1 MLTQTAAKE
10 MAVCNLGPWP
20 LYQPLFEELDLLSL
34 FDQHL
39 PRDPQQ
45 EYSHGQ
51 VLQLLLHARL
61 SHPLAL
67 MNVARWAE
75 ESGAATLQGM
85 PAAKLND
92 DRLGRALD
100 AFFDHRHSLL
110 AHVTTAA
117 LKWADIQL
125 TRLHFDPTHLTFTGS
140 YDGAVPRPALL
151 PSEAT
156 PQDAALP
163 PAHIGHGYLSRRR
176 MINIGVAA
184 FVDDLN
190 FVPVF
195 VHPLDGNR
203 NGQTAMREQYD
214 LMKQLLPLPEGL
226 LLTSD
231 RGTFSAEHVARLH
244 HDGRHVLCAVP
255 WHDYQKL
262 YDRHAASLQWKQASF
277 LSQEQQR
284 RRACQSSLEKDH
296 YELAVIDHEIIDP
309 QIAGKRQTIAG
320 KRQTIAGKKQTIAAR
335 VIFVQS
341 TAGRREAGRRR
352 DKNIAQVK
360 AGLMALN
367 EKMLRGHPQCTPDKI
382 HKQVATL
389 MGKKAVKSFFRYE
402 LVPLTPEE
410 QAALPQPKTGHQRAR
425 QRLVWSF
432 DEAVAKA
439 DARYDGLAA
448 LVTTAPLT
456 TSGDALFS
464 TYKQQAYI
472 ERSHHEYK
480 TPLAV
485 APVFLKSPRRV
496 EALVCLLMMAL
507 QFRQVVE
514 RRYRRKH
521 AEDQEP
527 SERRMTAEQLERA
540 FRTCPVITWLEPGRE
555 VMTPS
560 RVLPRQRDILVSL
573 RFPSLHRQL
582 LPHLPSG

>member
-1 MLTQTAAKE
+1 MLSQSAAAE

-20 LYQPLFEELDLLSL
+20 LYQPLFHELDLPSL

-61 SHPLAL
+61 NHPLAL
-67 MNVARWAE
+67 MNVAQWAE
-75 ESGAATLQGM
+75 ESGVAALQGI
-85 PAAKLND
+85 PADKLND

-110 AHVTTAA
+110 AHVTTAT
-117 LKWADIQL
+117 LKWADLQL

-140 YDGAVPRPALL
+140 YDSSTPRPALS
-151 PSEAT
+151 PREAT

-163 PAHIGHGYLSRRR
+163 PAHLGHGYLSRRR

-184 FVDDLN
+184 FVDDIN

-214 LMKQLLPLPEGL
+214 LMKRLLPLPEGL
-226 LLTSD
+226 LMTSD

-244 HDGRHVLCAVP
+244 RDGRHVLCAVP
-255 WHDYQKL
+255 WNDYQKL
-262 YDRHAASLQWKQASF
+262 YDQRAESLPWKQASY

-284 RRACQSSLEKDH
+284 RRACQSSLVKDH
-296 YELAVIDHEIIDP
+296 YELAVIDHDVIDP
-309 QIAGKRQTIAG
+309 QPT
-320 KRQTIAGKKQTIAAR
+320 AGKKQPIAAR
-335 VIFVQS
+335 VIFVKS
-341 TAGRREAGRRR
+341 TAGRREAGQRRE
-352 DKNIAQVK
+352 KNIATVK
-360 AGLMALN
+360 AGLQKLN
-367 EKMLRGHPQCTPDKI
+367 EKLLRGHPQCTPVKI
-382 HKQVATL
+382 HQQVAAL
-389 MGKKAVKSFFRYE
+389 MGKRAVKSFFTYE
-402 LVPLTPEE
+402 MVPLTPEE
-410 QAALPQPKTGHQRAR
+410 QAALPQPKSGHQRAKH
-425 QRLVWSF
+425 RLVWSF
-432 DEAVAKA
+432 DEAAATA

-448 LVTTAPLT
+448 LVTTAPQT
-456 TSGDALFS
+456 TSGDALF
-464 TYKQQAYI
+464 TIYKQQAYI

-496 EALVCLLMMAL
+496 EALVCLLMLAL

-514 RRYRRKH
+514 RRYRLRH
-521 AEDQEP
+521 AEDQEQ
-527 SERRMTAEQLERA
+527 SERRMTAEVLERA
-540 FRTCPVITWLEPGRE
+540 FRTCPIITWTEAGRY

-560 RVLPRQRDILVSL
+560 QVNPRQRDILVSL

-582 LPHLPSG
+582 LPHRPSG